1 MNAIMAEI
9 DDKNAPVGTDADIRR
24 PIEQMRAT
32 RRDADHADALHL
44 VAVQHLQDEPLQ
56 SKQRV
61 RAVQCH

>member
-1 MNAIMAEI
+1 
-9 DDKNAPVGTDADIRR
+9 
-24 PIEQMRAT
+24 MRAT